1 MKPDERIKALSDI
14 LTCFDIERAKEFIG
28 QKGYF
33 AGDLYWFN
41 DLPSCPYG
49 TLTKVSDNTDN
60 TSDIFQR
67 EDREEELYP
76 YFIPESSL
84 KPVEKACRPFT
95 LSEFS
100 DKFTVGQPIK
110 FREKG
115 AAEDEL
121 YFILLGYRSSLY
133 DGKTI
138 PYIYIGYLTFTLD
151 ELFNDYEWQETD
163 TGDWK
168 LFGVEE

>member
-1 MKPDERIKALSDI
+1 MKLDSRIKALSDI
-14 LTCFDIERAKEFIG
+14 LTCFDTEKAAQFIG
-28 QKGYF
+28 QTGFF
-33 AGDLYWFN
+33 AGDLYSF
-41 DLPSCPYG
+41 
-49 TLTKVSDNTDN
+49 
-60 TSDIFQR
+60 SDIRYCRYGILDRVVDTEDDKYDVFQR
-67 EDREEELYP
+67 GEIFYP

-133 DGKTI
+133 GGKTI